1 MSFAAPGMD
10 ITYLYLINTW
20 LQPGASSKHK
30 REPFPRLSCKP
41 KNVKTVFPFSSTGT
55 ELKTGV
61 NEKGA
66 CLFDT
71 L

>member
-1 MSFAAPGMD
+1 MH
-10 ITYLYLINTW
+10 ITRLDLINTW

-41 KNVKTVFPFSSTGT
+41 KTVKTVFPFSSTATG
-55 ELKTGV
+55 LKTGV
-61 NEKGA
+61 NESGV
-66 CLFDT
+66 CIFHT